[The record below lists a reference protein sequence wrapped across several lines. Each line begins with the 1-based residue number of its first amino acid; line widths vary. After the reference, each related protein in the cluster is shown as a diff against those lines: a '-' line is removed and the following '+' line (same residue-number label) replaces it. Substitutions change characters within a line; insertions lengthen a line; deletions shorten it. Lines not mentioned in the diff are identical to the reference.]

1 MATRLTDVRD
11 FPRSGLDLDD
21 DKSLVLAFQSG
32 DIDAYSD
39 IYVKYRALSAQICYR
54 ILQDR
59 EEADEAVQETMLRVY
74 RGLGTFNGRYQ
85 LQAWVARIATNVS
98 LDMVRARSR
107 RPQRDPVTP
116 DISENARLVV
126 ALTDDPSEA
135 VERVLDQEEIRSI
148 LSEIPD
154 HHREALVLREFEGRS
169 HEEIGEALGVSPQQ
183 AKALIHRAKKSFRRA
198 WDRSGERRG
207 VAALAPIIFLAPF
220 RMPGFLRK
228 LWQPAHDVVASAT
241 ATAQQ
246 AAVQV
251 TAAPAVTQ
259 GAVSM
264 ADKVTAAAITV
275 IVAGTVSVGA
285 VHPAHAEAVEAHAGD
300 RVAGAGSRGAGGR
313 HRRAARCGRSRSSSP
328 TTRRTTS
335 RPTRRRARARP
346 GPSFPSRPRPTHR
359 PRPTPAP
366 RPGPATPPPPPPPAP
381 AWTGAFTASGGL
393 AATSLSQ
400 ISQHVTGQH
409 SDQLLFGEVMQG
421 ALVDKH
427 GDTVGTVYLD
437 FGGSIAG
444 GSGSM
449 SSLWLWIDTPEG
461 QYKYA
466 AAGNLRAATQ
476 ADDGSTTYVFEGG
489 FSLSSVPATLDT
501 AGPARRDHLHLARV
515 LGRRVALRDQRL
527 HGRILSQNTP
537 THEQP

>member
-1 MATRLTDVRD
+1 LATRLTDVRD

-39 IYVKYRALSAQICYR
+39 IFVKYRALSAQICYR

-98 LDMVRARSR
+98 LDMVRARAR

-207 VAALAPIIFLAPF
+207 VAGLAPIILLAPL
-220 RMPGFLRK
+220 RLPGFLRK
-228 LWQPAHDVVASAT
+228 LLQPAHDVVASAT

-285 VHPAHAEAVEAHAGD
+285 VIQHTQKPSKPTPVTASPAPVPVAPALVTAVPPVRSKPVVKPHHKAHHQPADQTQGQGQGQTGTVVPVETPTD
-300 RVAGAGSRGAGGR
+300 SP
-313 HRRAARCGRSRSSSP
+313 SP
-328 TTRRTTS
+328 TDPS
-335 RPTRRRARARP
+335 PTP
-346 GPSFPSRPRPTHR
+346 GP
-359 PRPTPAP
+359 
-366 RPGPATPPPPPPPAP
+366 GTPPPPPPPAP
-381 AWTGAFTASGGL
+381 AWTGAFTTSGGI
-393 AATSLSQ
+393 AATNLQLVSQ
-400 ISQHVTGQH
+400 RVTGQH
-409 SDQLLFGEVMQG
+409 SDQLLFGEVVQG
-421 ALVDKH
+421 DLVDGH
-427 GDTVGTVYLD
+427 GRAVGTVYLD
-437 FGGSIAG
+437 FGGSVLG
-444 GSGSM
+444 GHGSL
-449 SSLWLWIDTPEG
+449 SSLWLWIDTPDG
-461 QYKYA
+461 QYKYSA
-466 AAGNLRAATQ
+466 TGNLQAATK
-476 ADDGSTTYVFEGG
+476 ADDGSTTYVFSGG

-501 AGPARRDHLHLARV
+501 PVPHDGTISISVGFWGDGSLYATGVSMDE
-515 LGRRVALRDQRL
+515 
-527 HGRILSQNTP
+527 S
-537 THEQP
+537 

>member
-1 MATRLTDVRD
+1 VATRVADVRTIQ
-11 FPRSGLDLDD
+11 RSTGLDVAD
-21 DKSLVLAFQSG
+21 DKALVLAFQSG
-32 DIDAYSD
+32 EIGAYSD
-39 IYVKYRALSAQICYR
+39 IYEKYRALASQICFR

-107 RPQRDPVTP
+107 RPQRDPITP
-116 DISENARLVV
+116 EISESARLVV

-135 VERVLDQEEIRSI
+135 VERVLDQEEIRAI

-207 VAALAPIIFLAPF
+207 VAALAPIIFLSHF

-246 AAVQV
+246 AAVTV

-285 VHPAHAEAVEAHAGD
+285 VIQHAQKPSKPTPVTASPAQVPLAPAIVTAVPPVRSKPVVKPHHKAHHKPADQTQGQGQTGTVVPVETPTD
-300 RVAGAGSRGAGGR
+300 
-313 HRRAARCGRSRSSSP
+313 SP
-328 TTRRTTS
+328 APTDPSTT
-335 RPTRRRARARP
+335 P
-346 GPSFPSRPRPTHR
+346 GPV
-359 PRPTPAP
+359 TPL
-366 RPGPATPPPPPPPAP
+366 PPPPAP
-381 AWTGAFTASGGL
+381 AWSGAFTTSGGL
-393 AATSLSQ
+393 AVTSLAQ
-400 ISQHVTGQH
+400 VAQHVSGQH
-409 SDQLLFGEVMQG
+409 SDQLLFSEVAQG
-421 ALVDKH
+421 DLVD
-427 GDTVGTVYLD
+427 GDGKTVGTVYLD

-444 GSGSM
+444 GSGSL
-449 SSLWLWIDTPEG
+449 SSLWLWITTPEG
-461 QYKYA
+461 EYKYEA
-466 AAGNLRAATQ
+466 SGNLRSAVQ
-476 ADDGSTTYVFEGG
+476 ADDGSGSTTYVFGG
-489 FSLSSVPATLDT
+489 EFSLSSVPATLDAPVPHDGT
-501 AGPARRDHLHLARV
+501 ISIS
-515 LGRRVALRDQRL
+515 LGFWGDGSLYATSVSMDE
-527 HGRILSQNTP
+527 S
-537 THEQP
+537 

>member
-1 MATRLTDVRD
+1 MLLRRDNPRSVPDVSPIEPDAEGWTLATRLTDVRD

-39 IYVKYRALSAQICYR
+39 IFVKYRALSAQICYR

-107 RPQRDPVTP
+107 RPQRDPITP

-198 WDRSGERRG
+198 WDRGGERRG
-207 VAALAPIIFLAPF
+207 VAALAPIIFLSHF

-285 VHPAHAEAVEAHAGD
+285 VIQHAQKPSKPTPVTASPAL
-300 RVAGAGSRGAGGR
+300 RFRW
-313 HRRAARCGRSRSSSP
+313 RRRSSPRCRRSGRSRSSSP

-346 GPSFPSRPRPTHR
+346 DGRSRRDPDRLPGARPI
-359 PRPTPAP
+359 PAP
-366 RPGPATPPPPPPPAP
+366 PRAARDSSS
-381 AWTGAFTASGGL
+381 AASGARMVRCVHDVGGTRGDEPFAGVATRDRPAQRP
-393 AATSLSQ
+393 AALRR
-400 ISQHVTGQH
+400 GRA
-409 SDQLLFGEVMQG
+409 GR
-421 ALVDKH
+421 
-427 GDTVGTVYLD
+427 
-437 FGGSIAG
+437 AG
-444 GSGSM
+444 G
-449 SSLWLWIDTPEG
+449 
-461 QYKYA
+461 
-466 AAGNLRAATQ
+466 
-476 ADDGSTTYVFEGG
+476 
-489 FSLSSVPATLDT
+489 
-501 AGPARRDHLHLARV
+501 
-515 LGRRVALRDQRL
+515 
-527 HGRILSQNTP
+527 
-537 THEQP
+537 

>member
-1 MATRLTDVRD
+1 MSE
-11 FPRSGLDLDD
+11 RSRGPGLELDD

-39 IYVKYRALSAQICYR
+39 IFVKYRALSAQICYR

-135 VERVLDQEEIRSI
+135 VERVLDQEEIRAI

-207 VAALAPIIFLAPF
+207 VAALAPIILLAPF
-220 RMPGFLRK
+220 RLPGFLRK

-246 AAVQV
+246 AAVTV

-285 VHPAHAEAVEAHAGD
+285 VDPAHAEAVEADPGD
-300 RVAGAGSRGAGGR
+300 RVARAGARGAPAIVVAPPVRSKPVVKPHHKPQHKPADQTQGGQDQT
-313 HRRAARCGRSRSSSP
+313 GTVVPVETPTDSPSP
-328 TTRRTTS
+328 TDPS
-335 RPTRRRARARP
+335 PTP
-346 GPSFPSRPRPTHR
+346 GPV
-359 PRPTPAP
+359 
-366 RPGPATPPPPPPPAP
+366 TPPPPPPPAP
-381 AWTGAFTASGGL
+381 AWTGAFTTSGGL
-393 AATSLSQ
+393 AAASLS
-400 ISQHVTGQH
+400 
-409 SDQLLFGEVMQG
+409 
-421 ALVDKH
+421 
-427 GDTVGTVYLD
+427 LD
-437 FGGSIAG
+437 IAAR
-444 GSGSM
+444 
-449 SSLWLWIDTPEG
+449 DRP
-461 QYKYA
+461 
-466 AAGNLRAATQ
+466 TQ
-476 ADDGSTTYVFEGG
+476 R
-489 FSLSSVPATLDT
+489 PA
-501 AGPARRDHLHLARV
+501 
-515 LGRRVALRDQRL
+515 ALRRG
-527 HGRILSQNTP
+527 HAGRP
-537 THEQP
+537 RG

>member
-1 MATRLTDVRD
+1 MATRLTDVRA
-11 FPRSGLDLDD
+11 FPRSGVELDD

-39 IYVKYRALSAQICYR
+39 IFVKYRALSAQICYR

-98 LDMVRARSR
+98 LDMVRARAR

-207 VAALAPIIFLAPF
+207 VAGLAPIILLAPL
-220 RMPGFLRK
+220 RLPGFLRK

-246 AAVQV
+246 AAVTV

-285 VHPAHAEAVEAHAGD
+285 VIQHTQKPSKPTPVTASPAPVPLAPAIVAAPPVRSKPVVKPHHKAHHKPAVPAQ
-300 RVAGAGSRGAGGR
+300 GGQDQT
-313 HRRAARCGRSRSSSP
+313 GTVVPVETPTDSPSP
-328 TTRRTTS
+328 TDPSTT
-335 RPTRRRARARP
+335 P
-346 GPSFPSRPRPTHR
+346 GPVT
-359 PRPTPAP
+359 
-366 RPGPATPPPPPPPAP
+366 PPPPPPAP
-381 AWTGAFTASGGL
+381 AWTGELTTSGGL
-393 AATSLSQ
+393 AAASLSQ
-400 ISQHVTGQH
+400 ISQRVTGPH
-409 SDQLLFGEVMQG
+409 NDQLLFGEVMQG

-427 GDTVGTVYLD
+427 GDAIGTVYLD
-437 FGGSIAG
+437 FGGSITG
-444 GSGSM
+444 GSGSL
-449 SSLWLWIDTPEG
+449 SSLWLWVDTPEG
-461 QYKYA
+461 TYRYA
-466 AAGNLRAATQ
+466 AGGNLKAATQ
-476 ADDGSTTYVFEGG
+476 ADDGSTTYVFSGG

-501 AGPARRDHLHLARV
+501 PVPHDGTISIS
-515 LGRRVALRDQRL
+515 LGFWGDGSLYATSVSMDE
-527 HGRILSQNTP
+527 S
-537 THEQP
+537 